1 MTVTGDDTSEAAWLE
16 DARPRLRSAVRVGPA
31 LARGPAT
38 IHYVADAQTRAYFQV
53 GPREAFLMR
62 RLDGA
67 RSLADLGAEYA
78 GRFGRRLDAAHWQRL
93 LGLLADRRLLDPA
106 GPDELARM
114 REKAELARRSEGHSA
129 LHWRVPIP
137 GAARLVPAVGRR
149 AGWLLHP
156 VLAAPLAVAGLV
168 VCVLV
173 TLNWSALY
181 AEVRPG
187 WGVLAA
193 LLAWLMYA
201 VHELAHG
208 VACHRYGGLPTQIG
222 VMWRFPL
229 MAPYCKVDD
238 VVTFPRAWQRVATA
252 FAGVYV
258 NLALL
263 VPLGALW
270 LWGPDGPRPLV
281 AALLLSGAT
290 IVLVNLLPV
299 LRLDGY
305 HMLEHA
311 TSTADLQGESFRFAA
326 AFLRHGPAGVRAYP
340 RRARWLHA
348 SYTLV
353 SVAVLAP
360 VAFLVV
366 RLWFETLA
374 GLWGAKAAVL
384 VLGAEAVLVGV
395 LLRWWV
401 LRRQR
406 RRAERQD

>member
-1 MTVTGDDTSEAAWLE
+1 MTVTGSDTSDAAWLE

-53 GPREAFLMR
+53 GPREAFLMG

-67 RSLADLGAEYA
+67 RSLADIGAEYA
-78 GRFGRRLDAAHWQRL
+78 RRFGRRLDAAHWQRL
-93 LGLLADRRLLDPA
+93 LGLLADRQLLDPA
-106 GPDELARM
+106 GPDELALI
-114 REKAELARRSEGHSA
+114 REKAELARRSEGRSA
-129 LHWRVPIP
+129 LHRRMPIP
-137 GAARLVPAVGRR
+137 GAAGLVPAIGRR

-156 VLAAPLAVAGLV
+156 AVAAPLAVAGFAI
-168 VCVLV
+168 CVLV
-173 TLNWSALY
+173 TLNWPSLY
-181 AEVRPG
+181 SSVRPE
-187 WGVLAA
+187 WAPLAA

-201 VHELAHG
+201 LHELGHG

-229 MAPYCKVDD
+229 IAPYCKVDD
-238 VVTFPRAWQRVATA
+238 VVTFPSARQRVATA
-252 FAGVYV
+252 FAGIYV

-270 LWGPDGPRPLV
+270 LWGPGWSRPPL
-281 AALLLSGAT
+281 AALLLSGVT

-374 GLWGAKAAVL
+374 GLWGATAAVL
-384 VLGAEAVLVGV
+384 LLGAEAVVVGA
-395 LLRWWV
+395 LLRWAV
-401 LRRQR
+401 LRRR
-406 RRAERQD
+406 RRA